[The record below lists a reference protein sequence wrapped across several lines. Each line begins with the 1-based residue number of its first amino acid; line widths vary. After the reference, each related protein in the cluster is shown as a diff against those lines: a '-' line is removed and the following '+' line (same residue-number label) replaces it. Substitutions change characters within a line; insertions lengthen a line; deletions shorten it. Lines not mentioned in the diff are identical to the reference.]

1 MKEMNMLQIT
11 IYKLAG
17 ILKLETVQKT
27 EKSLINVQ
35 SKVLTVVILVVMLR
49 ALAGVYQYFGGTYSS
64 SG

>member
-35 SKVLTVVILVVMLR
+35 SKVLTVVILVVMLC